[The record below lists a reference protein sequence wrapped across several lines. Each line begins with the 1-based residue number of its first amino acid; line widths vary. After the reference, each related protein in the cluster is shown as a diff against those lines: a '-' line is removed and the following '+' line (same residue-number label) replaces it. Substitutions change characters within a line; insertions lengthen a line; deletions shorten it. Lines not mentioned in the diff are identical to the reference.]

1 MRICAFLADPSA
13 ENRVHNPEDARRF
26 GFAGG
31 LVPGVDVY
39 AYLTRPVVERR
50 GLEWLR
56 QGGGELRLLRPVYGG
71 DDLEVEFDGET
82 ATATRADGE
91 VCATL
96 TVARDAEPVPAAD
109 FPERPLPTRRWEPS
123 EASFKEHGFG
133 TYKETVTEEQARRHL
148 RDVLETLSIYDAEAI
163 LHPGHLLRFANIALS
178 ANYRLGPWLHVGS
191 RIQHL
196 GLVRRGQEVQAR
208 ARLAAC
214 FEKKAHRFIEL
225 DVFITGVHV
234 VHTAIY
240 EPAFIRNL

>member
-1 MRICAFLADPSA
+1 VRICAFLADPGA

-39 AYLTRPVVERR
+39 AYLTRPVVERW

-56 QGGGELRLLRPVYGG
+56 QGRGELRLLEPVYGG
-71 DDLEVEFDGET
+71 DDLDVEFDGET
-82 ATATRADGE
+82 ATAMRAGGE

-96 TVARDAEPVPAAD
+96 AVAREAQPVPAAEL
-109 FPERPLPTRRWEPS
+109 PERPLPSRGWEPS
-123 EASFKEHGFG
+123 EAGFKEHGFG
-133 TYKETVTEEQARRHL
+133 TYKETVSDEQARRHL

-163 LHPGHLLRFANIALS
+163 LDSGHLLRFANTALS

-214 FEKKAHRFIEL
+214 FEKKGHRFVEL
-225 DVFITGVHV
+225 EVFITGMYVM
-234 VHTAIY
+234 HTAIY